1 MLGPRHYALYCLSVS
16 FKACFS
22 ISRICSQKTQGQSQQ
37 TKSNCYASWNF
48 LTFRPPPP
56 PPFISLFILQFIPPL
71 PLCRWARGQSRD
83 FEVAPLQEERESLW
97 LISCPYPNSSSSLH
111 QLVGSEEET
120 EPALPPTT
128 NCCML
133 QIPFTPYCLS
143 ELAAGDNLTRP
154 DTKL

>member
-1 MLGPRHYALYCLSVS
+1 M
-16 FKACFS
+16 CFS
-22 ISRICSQKTQGQSQQ
+22 ISQIFSQKTQGQSQQ
-37 TKSNCYASWNF
+37 TKSNCYASCNF
-48 LTFRPPPP
+48 LTFRPAPPH
-56 PPFISLFILQFIPPL
+56 PFISLFILQFIPPL

-97 LISCPYPNSSSSLH
+97 LISCPYPNSSSSSLH

-133 QIPFTPYCLS
+133 QIPFTPYYLS